1 MTSKINVASIID
13 SVKLKDGGPSHSLAD
28 MAKSNFNNN
37 IKHDI
42 IHLGKNSKYKY
53 SKNIKYIGLN
63 NRFFKYGLS
72 IKLIFWLIKNR
83 KKYHKFFIH
92 GLWQFQTLIARIIL
106 KKKYHVF
113 THGMLD
119 PYFGKEKTKTLKK
132 KIYWFLFER
141 GNLIKSNSVLVNSD
155 EEINH
160 LKKTFVDTDGIKIKK
175 INYGIIKPKLSL
187 SKLKLLKKHPYL
199 KEQKYILF
207 IGRIDPKKGLDL
219 LINAFSKIK
228 IKKNYCLV
236 LSGPIDNKKYKEKI
250 DKLIQSNKLKNKIF
264 FTGFVQGSDKWN
276 LIKFSEFTILPSYGE
291 NFGVSVVESLSVGK
305 PVIISN
311 KVGISKIIKKFSC
324 GLVHQLNV
332 NSLKRS
338 MESLLSISYEKKN
351 KLSKRALICF
361 DKNYNLKINNSF
373 SLWIKNNL

>member
-1 MTSKINVASIID
+1 
-13 SVKLKDGGPSHSLAD
+13 
-28 MAKSNFNNN
+28 
-37 IKHDI
+37 
-42 IHLGKNSKYKY
+42 
-53 SKNIKYIGLN
+53 
-63 NRFFKYGLS
+63 
-72 IKLIFWLIKNR
+72 
-83 KKYHKFFIH
+83 
-92 GLWQFQTLIARIIL
+92 
-106 KKKYHVF
+106 
-113 THGMLD
+113 
-119 PYFGKEKTKTLKK
+119 
-132 KIYWFLFER
+132 
-141 GNLIKSNSVLVNSD
+141 VLVNSD

-175 INYGIIKPKLSL
+175 VNYGIIRPKLNL